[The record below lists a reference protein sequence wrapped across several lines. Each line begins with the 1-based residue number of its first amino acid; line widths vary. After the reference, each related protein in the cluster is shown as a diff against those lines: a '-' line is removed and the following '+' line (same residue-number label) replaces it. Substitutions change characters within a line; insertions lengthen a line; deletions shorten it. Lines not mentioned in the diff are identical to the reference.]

1 MKTLSMKHRVG
12 IVWLQN
18 ELRTDDNPLLCKAAA
33 ECQQLIVL
41 YCANPKWFD
50 ANRYGLRSIGERRWR
65 FIWESLTNLDALL
78 QQLGQQLLVLPQ
90 SPLHAI
96 AELITAHNV
105 DALYYAE
112 HPGVYE
118 RTYAELL
125 KRRYPLLQHH
135 AVCSQSLWEQQ
146 QLPFTLADLPDSF
159 SKFRR
164 QLEQNDLRDAIPA
177 PLSSPRQLPPPPAG
191 LLAVPRQ
198 PLPVVTAPQHPQ
210 FVGGSHAAYE
220 QVQAY
225 FASGAAS
232 TYKETRNALDS
243 WSDSTKFSAW
253 LADGS
258 LSVRRLHQQLLNYE
272 QQQGANE
279 STYWIFFELMWR
291 EYFHWYGR
299 RHGRSLFAFNGI
311 RQQRPQTS
319 FYAGRW
325 QQWCSGTTPFP
336 IVNACMNQL
345 NATGYLSN
353 RGRQLVASCFVHEL
367 QLDWRYGAAFFEQQL
382 IDYDVSSNWG
392 NWQYLAGVGADPR
405 GHRRFDLD
413 KQTRQYDPNGDF
425 IARWHGK
432 VEATLDWVDAADW
445 PIHPPK

>member
-1 MKTLSMKHRVG
+1 MKHRVG

-164 QLEQNDLRDAIPA
+164 HLEQNDLRDAIPA
-177 PLSSPRQLPPPPAG
+177 LLSSPRQLPPPPPG

-210 FVGGSHAAYE
+210 FLGGSHAAYE

-272 QQQGANE
+272 QQQGDNE

-291 EYFHWYGR
+291 EYFHWYGH
-299 RHGRSLFAFNGI
+299 RHGGSLFAINGI
-311 RQQRPQTS
+311 KEQRPQTS